1 MGKNRVT
8 QEKDNRI
15 IVARRKP
22 KNITVRSSGYDIQLR
37 VRRLRTNP
45 ANKREEFLDRLDA
58 AATKIQDILDNDHSS
73 KATKIKAANSIAN
86 IIRASYAIVRD
97 IDIEEIEREIEEIK
111 AKAQEEQT
119 QIDFSPL
126 EDKKEGSHYTA
137 TGSP

>member
-1 MGKNRVT
+1 VT
-8 QEKDNRI
+8 QEKNNRI

-22 KNITVRSSGYDIQLR
+22 NNITVRSPGYDIQLR

-58 AATKIQDILDNDHSS
+58 AATKVQDILDNDHSS
-73 KATKIKAANSIAN
+73 KATQIKAANSIAN

-97 IDIEEIEREIEEIK
+97 IDIEEIERDIEELR
-111 AKAQEEQT
+111 AKAQKEQT

-126 EDKKEGSHYTA
+126 EDEKEGPHYTA